1 MRSTV
6 RDRRRHT
13 GWGEGG
19 DRRQGNE
26 DHPEGKC
33 GRKRRRGND
42 RERKGTTNNFLRAV
56 VHLTETFLFEIH
68 LALSEF
74 QKQGSGNYV
83 LNHVFWV
90 IEMVEVL
97 AFKANASGESCRGC
111 QRVKSTGDGV
121 GEGSGEGQWDR
132 GGRFTAET

>member
-1 MRSTV
+1 M
-6 RDRRRHT
+6 
-13 GWGEGG
+13 
-19 DRRQGNE
+19 
-26 DHPEGKC
+26 
-33 GRKRRRGND
+33 
-42 RERKGTTNNFLRAV
+42 

-68 LALSEF
+68 PAFREF